1 MFKRHCS
8 GVGKVGSLYQHVFQ
22 AIRRIRPDGKSP
34 STEAIKNRLNKA
46 IDSYR
51 DKSHEQVANFPWY
64 TPEMFETIKALA
76 TLQMKV
82 AGPKKRKVAT
92 RAVETTAPSKTTS
105 AAPKTTDPKPNYKK
119 IALRVALDTST
130 IGTATHQHPTQ
141 GDSDGDSTPMARLGP
156 GVMALSSSGNLTK
169 NVATE
174 VRHSPATI
182 SRSSSGTSAKGVYTP
197 QQTWYEAN
205 CQAQQVYHDVHQ
217 QTRQCFD
224 NVNVEPLDD
233 FTAYTTYGYDQFVQ
247 PLVDT
252 INLAQSVA
260 DDVARWS
267 SSPGVSLLDPVEH
280 FHDGCIPMSQ
290 EDIDS
295 LDMCEALKTP
305 CKLPDEHSDLLGVLG
320 IGSLPSISCGSL
332 FDWPMTV

>member
-22 AIRRIRPDGKSP
+22 AIRRIRSDGKSP

-51 DKSHEQVANFPWY
+51 EKTHEQVANFPWY

-76 TLQMKV
+76 NLQMKA
-82 AGPKKRKVAT
+82 AGPKKRKVAAVAA
-92 RAVETTAPSKTTS
+92 RAVKTTAPSKST
-105 AAPKTTDPKPNYKK
+105 AAPKTTGPKPNYQK
-119 IALRVALDTST
+119 IALCVALDTSP
-130 IGTATHQHPTQ
+130 IDSAIYQPKQ
-141 GDSDGDSTPMARLGP
+141 SDSDGESTPVARLGP
-156 GVMALSSSGNLTK
+156 GVMALSSSGNLSK
-169 NVATE
+169 NVAAE
-174 VRHSPATI
+174 VCHSPATI
-182 SRSSSGTSAKGVYTP
+182 SRSSSGASANGVYSAH
-197 QQTWYEAN
+197 QTCYEAN

-217 QTRQCFD
+217 QARQFVD
-224 NVNVEPLDD
+224 SVNVEPLDD
-233 FTAYTTYGYDQFVQ
+233 FTAFTTYRYDQFVQ

-252 INLAQSVA
+252 INLAQGVA

-267 SSPGVSLLDPVEH
+267 SFPDIHLLKPVED
-280 FHDGCIPMSQ
+280 FHDGCIPMSD

-305 CKLPDEHSDLLGVLG
+305 CKLPDGHSDLLGVLE
-320 IGSLPSISCGSL
+320 IGSLPSFSCGSL
-332 FDWPMTV
+332 FDWPI